1 MRYVL
6 IALYLVISSHTYSQE
21 LFIATEPA
29 SNMPKGSVGLRAA
42 VEGSFMDDIV
52 RTRSQFEVM
61 YGLSKEIML
70 HGELYASDHLG
81 TYAFE
86 NAGVYAKYRFFTD
99 DDFKYHFRSALYAKA
114 LFGSQKGVS
123 PLVGLDGA
131 SPGYGGG
138 IISTLLVD
146 HLAVSV
152 TLGAVAGIPDI
163 SNEEHVAYR
172 NITNYNYSL
181 SAGYL
186 VYPTEYVSYSD
197 PNFNLYAEVLG
208 KYGSYNIVEHD
219 LVTPGSANEVV
230 LSVGPQVILNSVAR
244 IDLAFK
250 TTLFSNAPHRSAN
263 AVYLKFERLFY

>member
-1 MRYVL
+1 MRQ
-6 IALYLVISSHTYSQE
+6 ALVVVFLVISSHIYSQE

-29 SNMPKGSVGLRAA
+29 SNMPKGSSGIRVA
-42 VEGSFMDDIV
+42 VEGSFMNDAL

-61 YGLSKEIML
+61 YGFSKEIML

-114 LFGSQKGVS
+114 LFGSQNGIS

-138 IISTLLVD
+138 IVSTLLVD

-152 TLGAVAGIPDI
+152 TLGAVTGIPEI
-163 SNEEHVAYR
+163 ENEEHIAYHD
-172 NITNYNYSL
+172 ITNYNYSL

-186 VYPTEYVSYSD
+186 VYPAEYVSYSD
-197 PNFNLYAEVLG
+197 PNFNIYAEVLG
-208 KYGSYNIVEHD
+208 KYGSYTIVEHE
-219 LVTPGSANEVV
+219 VGIPGSANEVV
-230 LSVGPQVILNSVAR
+230 LSVGPQVILNSIAR

-250 TTLFSNAPHRSAN
+250 TTLLSNAPHRSPN